1 KVEMERFDG
10 KHLVNRPVSD
20 GIRKTE
26 QLINEAMSGTA
37 PVFHGSGQ
45 ASDKEDASADGS
57 VGQRIYKD
65 LMNGVSHM
73 LPFV

>member
-1 KVEMERFDG
+1 MDRFDG

-37 PVFHGSGQ
+37 PVFMVAAKLLIKRTLLLMVQ
-45 ASDKEDASADGS
+45 S
-57 VGQRIYKD
+57 VNESIKI
-65 LMNGVSHM
+65 
-73 LPFV
+73 